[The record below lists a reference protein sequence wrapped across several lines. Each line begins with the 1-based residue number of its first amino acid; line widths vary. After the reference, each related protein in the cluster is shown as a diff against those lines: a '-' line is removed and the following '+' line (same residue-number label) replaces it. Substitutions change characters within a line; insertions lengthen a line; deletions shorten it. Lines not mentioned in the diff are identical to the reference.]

1 MKLWFTVEDVS
12 RGADVFL
19 TWLNRV
25 APEKGTYSNYFL
37 TILQGQ
43 KETFVNMV
51 SKALNLQHEEAA
63 AEGTFS
69 APSPLVFADL
79 AKVFPGITED
89 EVKNLSDKE
98 ARALIAVHGYC
109 KA

>member
-1 MKLWFTVEDVS
+1 MKWFTVEDVS

-19 TWLNRV
+19 TWFNRV
-25 APEKGTYSNYFL
+25 APTPGTYSNYFL

-43 KETFVNMV
+43 KETFVNLV
-51 SKALNLQHEEAA
+51 AKALNLQHEEDASS
-63 AEGTFS
+63 GKFS

-79 AKVFPGITED
+79 AKAFPGITEE
-89 EVKNLSDKE
+89 EVKGLSDKE
-98 ARALIAVHGYC
+98 ARALLAVRGYC